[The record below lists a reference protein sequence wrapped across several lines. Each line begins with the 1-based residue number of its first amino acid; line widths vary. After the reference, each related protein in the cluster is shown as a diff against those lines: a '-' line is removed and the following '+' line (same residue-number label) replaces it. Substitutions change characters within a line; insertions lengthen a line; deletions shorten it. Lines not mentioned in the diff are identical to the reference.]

1 MYIYINMYKIGM
13 YIYIKQICICI
24 YMQREIETEK
34 ERAGFLS
41 LSTVNVLGWIIL
53 CFRNCPVITTK
64 TSPDIAK
71 CSLAGTTVP
80 V

>member
-1 MYIYINMYKIGM
+1 M
-13 YIYIKQICICI
+13 YIYIKIYRIGMCI
-24 YMQREIETEK
+24 YIYKANMYICAKRVTEK
-34 ERAGFLS
+34 ERAAFLN

-53 CFRNCPVITTK
+53 YFRNCPVITTK

-71 CSLAGTTVP
+71 CSLAGITVP

>member
-1 MYIYINMYKIGM
+1 MYKIGV

-24 YMQREIETEK
+24 YMQREIEREA
-34 ERAGFLS
+34 EFLS

-53 CFRNCPVITTK
+53 CFRKCPVITTK

-71 CSLAGTTVP
+71 CSLAGMTVP